1 MRQTQAVLP
10 TLPAQ
15 FVSSSALVTLLIGAT
30 IAAITPFDLAFA
42 ALTQGSALARVCLL
56 VTLGLIGIYCSNLNG
71 FVLRKRGLHPIIAGA
86 LCALGVA
93 VYVVLIDAWLFR
105 AVVPRSYIEFFHTHD
120 LRQRLIY
127 YMLRA
132 FNENVLYR
140 LFAFSTLGY
149 VLALMSKRRTISFV
163 ISMVVAQVVNVGIN
177 IVPTAS
183 DPVTPL
189 FLIYYVFRGVVPGV
203 IWAALFWRFGF
214 MAAEIGSVGCHLFL
228 QPMLGALL

>member
-1 MRQTQAVLP
+1 MKNLAT
-10 TLPAQ
+10 
-15 FVSSSALVTLLIGAT
+15 GAELY
-30 IAAITPFDLAFA
+30 LA
-42 ALTQGSALARVCLL
+42 G
-56 VTLGLIGIYCSNLNG
+56 
-71 FVLRKRGLHPIIAGA
+71 RGKSTT
-86 LCALGVA
+86 LGVA

-177 IVPTAS
+177 IFIETGNQTS
-183 DPVTPL
+183 
-189 FLIYYVFRGVVPGV
+189 GE
-203 IWAALFWRFGF
+203 FGAF
-214 MAAEIGSVGCHLFL
+214 IVRQRKRLL
-228 QPMLGALL
+228 QELLCSFGHNDILSI

>member
-1 MRQTQAVLP
+1 M
-10 TLPAQ
+10 
-15 FVSSSALVTLLIGAT
+15 SSSALVTLLIGAT
-30 IAAITPFDLAFA
+30 IAAIAPFDLAFA
-42 ALTQGSALARVCLL
+42 ALTHGSALARVCLL

-71 FVLRKRGLHPIIAGA
+71 FVLGKRGLHPIIAGA

-105 AVVPRSYIEFFHTHD
+105 AVMPRSYIEFFHTHD

-203 IWAALFWRFGF
+203 VWAALFWRFGF

>member
-1 MRQTQAVLP
+1 MRQIQTVLP
-10 TLPAQ
+10 TVPAQ
-15 FVSSSALVTLLIGAT
+15 FVSSFALVTLLIGAT
-30 IAAITPFDLAFA
+30 IAAIAPFDRAFA
-42 ALTQGSALARVCLL
+42 TLTHGSALARVCLL

-71 FVLRKRGLHPIIAGA
+71 FALHKRGAQPVIVGA

-93 VYVVLIDAWLFR
+93 VYVALIDAWLFR

-120 LRQRLIY
+120 LPHRMLY

-149 VLALMSKRRTISFV
+149 VLAQMSKRRAISFV
-163 ISMVVAQVVNVGIN
+163 ISMVVVQVVNVGIN

-183 DPVTPL
+183 APVTP
-189 FLIYYVFRGVVPGV
+189 
-203 IWAALFWRFGF
+203 
-214 MAAEIGSVGCHLFL
+214 
-228 QPMLGALL
+228 